1 MATPTQKILIIDD
14 EQSIRRFLSP
24 VLTDLGY
31 TVAEAATG
39 REGLAKAVSE
49 PSALILLDL
58 GLPDMDGL
66 EVLAGL
72 RRLGDTPVIV
82 LSARAQQEDKIA
94 ALDGGAVDY
103 LTKPFGVGELA
114 ARIRVALR
122 PQPAAGAPSEPVIV
136 SGGLR
141 VDLDAHQVHLE
152 GQEVRL
158 TPIEFHLLSF
168 LAKNAGKVVT
178 HQQLL
183 KEVWGPNAVGRE
195 HYLRIYVH
203 QLRNKI
209 EPVPAKPRFVR
220 TESGV
225 GYRFMLAET

>member
-1 MATPTQKILIIDD
+1 MPAIPQKILIIDD
-14 EQSIRRFLSP
+14 EAPIRRFLRP
-24 VLTDLGY
+24 VLEEQGY
-31 TVAEAATG
+31 KALEAATG
-39 REGLAKAVSE
+39 REGLAI
-49 PSALILLDL
+49 ALGERPALVLLDL

-66 EVLAGL
+66 AVLGLL
-72 RRLGDTPVIV
+72 RRESDIPVIV
-82 LSARAQQEDKIA
+82 LSARADQDDKIA

-122 PQPAAGAPSEPVIV
+122 LVTAAGAPQEPVIV
-136 SGGLR
+136 SGELR
-141 VDLDAHQVHLE
+141 LDLAKHQVHL
-152 GQEVRL
+152 GGTEVRL

-183 KEVWGPNAVGRE
+183 REVWGQNAVGKE

-209 EPVPAKPRFVR
+209 EPVPARPRFVR
-220 TESGV
+220 TEPGV
-225 GYRFMLAET
+225 GYRFMLAES